1 MSAEQRER
9 LALVPPDESWAAA
22 VWDYRAEFEEV
33 GEVLVGNADWGEA
46 ADLTGWLAGLGADS
60 RPDTVRPGRVSA
72 DTFLAVRRSDRRL
85 VGMVN
90 IRHAL
95 NDYLFRF
102 GGHIGYSVRPTERR
116 KGYAKE
122 MLRLALN
129 KCKGLKLDRVLVT
142 CDSKNEA
149 SVRTI
154 RANGGALENRVP
166 EEDGFTDRYWI
177 EVGV

>member
-22 VWDYRAEFEEV
+22 VWDYRAEFEAV
-33 GEVLVGNADWGEA
+33 GDALAGTADLGAA
-46 ADLTGWLAGLGADS
+46 ADFTGWLAGLRADA

-177 EVGV
+177 EVGR

>member
-1 MSAEQRER
+1 MSTEQSDCLE
-9 LALVPPDESWAAA
+9 LVPPDESWAAA
-22 VWDYRAEFEEV
+22 VWNYKAEFEAV
-33 GEVLVGNADWGEA
+33 GDVLAGTADLGAA
-46 ADLTGWLAGLGADS
+46 ADFTGWLADLRADAS
-60 RPDTVRPGRVSA
+60 PETARPGLVPA

-90 IRHAL
+90 IRHTL
-95 NDYLFRF
+95 NDYLLRF

-116 KGYAKE
+116 KGYARE
-122 MLRLALN
+122 MLGLALN

-149 SVRTI
+149 SARTI
-154 RANGGALENRVP
+154 RACGGVLENRVP
-166 EEDGFTDRYWI
+166 EGDGFTDRYWI